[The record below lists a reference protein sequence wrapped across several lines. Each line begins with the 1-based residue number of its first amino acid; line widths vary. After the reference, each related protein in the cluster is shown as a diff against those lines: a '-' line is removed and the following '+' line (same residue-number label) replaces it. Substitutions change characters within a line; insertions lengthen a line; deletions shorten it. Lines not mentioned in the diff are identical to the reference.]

1 MFFVH
6 KGLENKFVKKLS
18 QDEIQELLNNG
29 WKPGKAPSHWVT
41 DGHTDILL
49 KECLPLPEGFR
60 YGQSDAFRLKNSISN
75 KRRWQNTSVEENQ
88 DRSLKISRSI
98 KKIWDSLPEDARQQ
112 RELHKMLTRS
122 NWSEE
127 EKNLYCQKMSKAAK
141 ENRATI
147 SKEEYRRRSVLG
159 TKTKKE
165 NGTFHVSSYEDI
177 CYKELCNVYGTDDII
192 CQYHS
197 DNRYPFSCDFYIK
210 SLDLFIELNIHPSH
224 GEHLF
229 DENNK
234 EDSKLLEQLKIE
246 NSNWSNMI
254 VDVWYRRDVEKYNYV
269 IKNNLNCKFIYSSD
283 FNDFINNVKEKR
295 L

>member
-6 KGLENKFVKKLS
+6 KGLENKSVKKLS

-60 YGQSDAFRLKNSISN
+60 YGQSD
-75 KRRWQNTSVEENQ
+75 
-88 DRSLKISRSI
+88 
-98 KKIWDSLPEDARQQ
+98 
-112 RELHKMLTRS
+112 
-122 NWSEE
+122 
-127 EKNLYCQKMSKAAK
+127 
-141 ENRATI
+141 
-147 SKEEYRRRSVLG
+147 
-159 TKTKKE
+159 
-165 NGTFHVSSYEDI
+165 
-177 CYKELCNVYGTDDII
+177 
-192 CQYHS
+192 

-224 GEHLF
+224 GDHLF

-254 VDVWYRRDVEKYNYV
+254 VDVWSRRDVEKYNYV

>member
-1 MFFVH
+1 
-6 KGLENKFVKKLS
+6 
-18 QDEIQELLNNG
+18 
-29 WKPGKAPSHWVT
+29 
-41 DGHTDILL
+41 
-49 KECLPLPEGFR
+49 
-60 YGQSDAFRLKNSISN
+60 
-75 KRRWQNTSVEENQ
+75 
-88 DRSLKISRSI
+88 
-98 KKIWDSLPEDARQQ
+98 
-112 RELHKMLTRS
+112 MLTRS

-127 EKNLYCQKMSKAAK
+127 EKNLYSQKMSKAAK
-141 ENRATI
+141 ANRATI

-254 VDVWYRRDVEKYNYV
+254 VDVWSRRDVEKYNYV

>member
-6 KGLENKFVKKLS
+6 KGLENKSVKKLS
-18 QDEIQELLNNG
+18 Q
-29 WKPGKAPSHWVT
+29 
-41 DGHTDILL
+41 
-49 KECLPLPEGFR
+49 
-60 YGQSDAFRLKNSISN
+60 
-75 KRRWQNTSVEENQ
+75 
-88 DRSLKISRSI
+88 
-98 KKIWDSLPEDARQQ
+98 
-112 RELHKMLTRS
+112 
-122 NWSEE
+122 
-127 EKNLYCQKMSKAAK
+127 
-141 ENRATI
+141 
-147 SKEEYRRRSVLG
+147 
-159 TKTKKE
+159 
-165 NGTFHVSSYEDI
+165 
-177 CYKELCNVYGTDDII
+177 
-192 CQYHS
+192 S

-254 VDVWYRRDVEKYNYV
+254 VDVWSRRDVEKYNYV